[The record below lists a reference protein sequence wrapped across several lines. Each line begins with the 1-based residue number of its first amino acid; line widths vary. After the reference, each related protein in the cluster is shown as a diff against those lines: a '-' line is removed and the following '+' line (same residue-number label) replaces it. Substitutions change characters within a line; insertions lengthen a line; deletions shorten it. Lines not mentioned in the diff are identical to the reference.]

1 MTSKTES
8 DIEALS
14 DELGSLREQIAKVAQ
29 RFGDTATHA
38 GEDVAGMSRR
48 AWSAVQDEAE
58 PFIRGFGDH
67 PILGTAFLCGALGL
81 LLGLLF
87 ARRL

>member
-29 RFGDTATHA
+29 RLGDTATHA
-38 GEDVAGMSRR
+38 GEDAGSMGRR
-48 AWSAVQDEAE
+48 AWYAVQDEAE
-58 PFIRGFGDH
+58 PFIRGFEDH
-67 PILGTAFLCGALGL
+67 PILSTAFLCGILGL